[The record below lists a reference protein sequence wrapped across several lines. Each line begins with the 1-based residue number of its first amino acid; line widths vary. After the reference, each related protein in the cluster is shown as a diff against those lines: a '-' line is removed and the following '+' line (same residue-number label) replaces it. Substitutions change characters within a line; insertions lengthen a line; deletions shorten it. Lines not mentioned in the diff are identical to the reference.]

1 MIHNIDTLSV
11 RAVEHD
17 IESIFPERWSPRAMD
32 GAALDA
38 ATLNRLFEAAR
49 WAPSA
54 FNAQPWRFVYATN
67 GSAAWPAFLD
77 LLVEGNQSWCARAGA
92 LIIVFSRTISEQ
104 NGKPLGTH
112 VFDTGAAWQN
122 LALQGARL
130 GLVVHGMAGFDWSRA
145 GAVANAPEHYAV
157 QAMIAVG
164 RPGSLDALS
173 DSQREREQ
181 PSPRKRVD
189 EISFEGAFADEA
201 D

>member
-1 MIHNIDTLSV
+1 VIHGIDVTSV
-11 RAVEHD
+11 RTVEHD
-17 IESIFPERWSPRAMD
+17 IEAIFPERWSPRAMD
-32 GAALDA
+32 GSALDK
-38 ATLNRLFEAAR
+38 ATLDRLFEAAR

-67 GSAAWPAFLD
+67 ASATWADFLG

-92 LIIVFSRTISEQ
+92 LILVFSRTLSEQ

-122 LALQGARL
+122 LALQGARM

-145 GAVANAPEHYAV
+145 GAVAKAPEHYAI

-164 RPGSLDALS
+164 RPGGLDELS

-181 PSPRKRVD
+181 PSPRKRVS
-189 EISFEGAFADEA
+189 EISFEGEFSGD
-201 D
+201 

>member
-1 MIHNIDTLSV
+1 VIHDIDVSTV
-11 RAVEHD
+11 RTVEHD

-32 GAALDA
+32 GNALDR
-38 ATLNRLFEAAR
+38 ATLDRLFEAAR

-54 FNAQPWRFVYATN
+54 YNAQPWRFVYATN
-67 GSAAWPAFLD
+67 GSAPWSGFLD

-92 LIIVFSRTISEQ
+92 LIMVFSHTVSEQ

-122 LALQGARL
+122 LALQGVRM

-145 GAVANAPEHYAV
+145 GAVAKAPEHYAV

-164 RPGSLDALS
+164 RPGALEDLS
-173 DSQREREQ
+173 ESQREREQ
-181 PSPRKRVD
+181 PSPRKRVA
-189 EISFEGAFADEA
+189 EISFEGEFREA
-201 D
+201 